1 MGHTVVSFPSTVVHT
16 LPVVL
21 AGTPIEVVVAE
32 IPPSWYAPQTDLRA
46 DAFLNRVTST
56 AQHRHGLAAVAEL
69 MALQGLSMLRG
80 TSPRVVAVIPAR
92 GGSKGVP
99 GKNLRRVGGRSL
111 VERAVDACR
120 SARLVDAVY
129 VSTDDPDI
137 ARAATAAGA
146 LVIDRPVDLAGDTAS
161 SESALLHALD
171 HLDSTGGSPEVLVFV
186 QCTSPFIA
194 ADDLDRGIRLVT
206 EGPADSAF
214 SGVAT
219 YEFLWRRAV
228 DAGVD
233 GQNHDPRVRPRRQDR
248 APDFRETGAFY
259 VMAVDGFRAARHRF
273 FGRTEVVEVSEL
285 TAVDIDHEHDVMLA
299 TALAE
304 VLDPVVQIEVDVV
317 ITDFDGVHTDDSV
330 LVDQDGRESVRVSR
344 SDGLGVEMLRHAGV
358 PVLIVSKETN
368 PVVRARAR
376 KLGVGCCTVS
386 SARGRWCGTGWRP
399 MAFRPIG
406 PPTSATTS
414 TISVRWAWS
423 AGRWPWPTR
432 TRPCDGPPGW
442 CSTGSA
448 ATVPSASCAISYLSD
463 EPPARRRNGQPHSP
477 PARAGRDPLGRARR
491 GSGPAARAS
500 TRWSMIASQSLS
512 LAGWK

>member
-1 MGHTVVSFPSTVVHT
+1 M
-16 LPVVL
+16 
-21 AGTPIEVVVAE
+21 
-32 IPPSWYAPQTDLRA
+32 
-46 DAFLNRVTST
+46 
-56 AQHRHGLAAVAEL
+56 
-69 MALQGLSMLRG
+69 
-80 TSPRVVAVIPAR
+80 VAVIPAR

-219 YEFLWRRAV
+219 YEFLWRKSRQP
-228 DAGVD
+228 GVD
-233 GQNHDPRVRPRRQDR
+233 GQNHNPRVRPRRQDR

-376 KLGVGCCTVS
+376 KLGVGVLHS
-386 SARGRWCGTGWRP
+386 VERKGPVVRDWLAANGIPADRAAYLGNDINDLGPMGVVGWPVAVADAHPAVRRAARLVLNRFGGDGAVRELCDLVLVGRT
-399 MAFRPIG
+399 A
-406 PPTSATTS
+406 
-414 TISVRWAWS
+414 
-423 AGRWPWPTR
+423 
-432 TRPCDGPPGW
+432 
-442 CSTGSA
+442 
-448 ATVPSASCAISYLSD
+448 
-463 EPPARRRNGQPHSP
+463 SP
-477 PARAGRDPLGRARR
+477 PPER
-491 GSGPAARAS
+491 PAAAV
-500 TRWSMIASQSLS
+500 AELEP
-512 LAGWK
+512 AGIR

>member
-1 MGHTVVSFPSTVVHT
+1 M
-16 LPVVL
+16 
-21 AGTPIEVVVAE
+21 
-32 IPPSWYAPQTDLRA
+32 
-46 DAFLNRVTST
+46 
-56 AQHRHGLAAVAEL
+56 
-69 MALQGLSMLRG
+69 
-80 TSPRVVAVIPAR
+80 VAVIPAR

-206 EGPADSAF
+206 EGPAESAF

-219 YEFLWRRAV
+219 YEFLWRKSHQP
-228 DAGVD
+228 GVD
-233 GQNHDPRVRPRRQDR
+233 GQNHNPRVRPRRQDR

-376 KLGVGCCTVS
+376 KLGVGVLHS
-386 SARGRWCGTGWRP
+386 VERKGPVVRDWLAANGIPADRAAYLGNDINDLGPMGVVGWPVAVADAHPAVRRAARLVLNRFGGDGAVRELCDLVLVGRT
-399 MAFRPIG
+399 A
-406 PPTSATTS
+406 
-414 TISVRWAWS
+414 
-423 AGRWPWPTR
+423 
-432 TRPCDGPPGW
+432 
-442 CSTGSA
+442 
-448 ATVPSASCAISYLSD
+448 
-463 EPPARRRNGQPHSP
+463 SP
-477 PARAGRDPLGRARR
+477 PPER
-491 GSGPAARAS
+491 PAAAV
-500 TRWSMIASQSLS
+500 AELEP
-512 LAGWK
+512 AGIR